1 MFGNFQIGDAA
12 LNIKVPERGTPSPHQ
27 EKKIHALKKLE
38 GEDSFQKQSTSE
50 HLGEF
55 PQRVVMSG

>member
-38 GEDSFQKQSTSE
+38 GERLISE
-50 HLGEF
+50 TKHF
-55 PQRVVMSG
+55 